1 MTSSDWQLRRSE
13 ASSSPAVT
21 SFARRAAVAERI
33 VPLAAANAMMTFLDG
48 RKCGGVKVQTAAKFY
63 FS

>member
-1 MTSSDWQLRRSE
+1 MTSSDWRLRRSE

-33 VPLAAANAMMTFLDG
+33 VPLAAANEVIIMTAERDREG
-48 RKCGGVKVQTAAKFY
+48 
-63 FS
+63 S